1 MRNSKHDSKYESMNA
16 EQLNVELLKLELQ
29 KMQFSLDVEKEQY
42 LLEKKSNEPVESTED
57 LLRRLKRNR
66 EKRKRKALL
75 ALKNKTSETKIGES
89 TESPV

>member
-16 EQLNVELLKLELQ
+16 EQLKVELLKLELE
-29 KMQFSLDVEKEQY
+29 KMQFSLEVEKEQY
-42 LLEKKSNEPVESTED
+42 MREKKSNDPESTQD

-75 ALKNKTSETKIGES
+75 ALKYKTSETLSGGP
-89 TESPV
+89 TESRA